1 MNGGV
6 FLVLEMTDEARA
18 ERNAYYREWYKKNRE
33 KVRASQREYWERRAA
48 GKKEAKKHE
57 ATDK

>member
-1 MNGGV
+1 M
-6 FLVLEMTDEARA
+6 EMTDEARA

-48 GKKEAKKHE
+48 RLKEAAKHE
-57 ATDK
+57 EETD